1 MSNLIEIETSEAE
14 VTVTGVTAKPPTVT
28 CVHSGRDTRDM
39 RRDFVQQVPV
49 QDANLA
55 HRALSELHQGDRVQV
70 TIVNEWY
77 EDRCVTYLSD
87 FKRVPDAETVAVPK
101 NGAVIIVQGDIRQVT
116 LPSARDPKTKVKY

>member
-14 VTVTGVTAKPPTVT
+14 VTVAGVTAKPPTVT
-28 CVHSGRDTRDM
+28 CVHSGRDTRNM

-70 TIVNEWY
+70 IIVNEWY

-87 FKRVPDAETVAVPK
+87 FKRVPDVETAAIPK
-101 NGAVIIVQGDIRQVT
+101 KGAVNIVQDERRQIIS
-116 LPSARDPKTKVKY
+116 PSARDPKTKIKH